1 MILKGSVLNHKI
13 KGTKNQSVWHF
24 HCHQQTKCS
33 NAAKAITAPPPK
45 KKPTKCYLHLL
56 LPETSSTLLQPP
68 PERPPHQHTLACW
81 SSLKKEEKKKK
92 LVWVPHKLQYQH
104 RLQIIYRLQRT
115 VQQQNRSTFNRITVK
130 YLFNLNI
137 WKSIIWLTIHY
148 ISHCLA
154 SKMTNMTL
162 YHNLGDNCV
171 LNKSFTKIWL

>member
-33 NAAKAITAPPPK
+33 NAAKAITPPPK

-81 SSLKKEEKKKK
+81 SSLKKEEKKK

>member
-33 NAAKAITAPPPK
+33 NAAKAITPPPK
-45 KKPTKCYLHLL
+45 KTTKCYLHLL

-81 SSLKKEEKKKK
+81 SSLKKEEKKK

-148 ISHCLA
+148 TSHCLA

>member
-13 KGTKNQSVWHF
+13 KGTKNQSVWHC
-24 HCHQQTKCS
+24 HCHPQTKCS
-33 NAAKAITAPPPK
+33 NAAKAIKKFPK
-45 KKPTKCYLHLL
+45 QPNVTYICSFQRLLQHCYNLL
-56 LPETSSTLLQPP
+56 LKGHLINTLWPAGVHW
-68 PERPPHQHTLACW
+68 R
-81 SSLKKEEKKKK
+81 KRKKK

>member
-24 HCHQQTKCS
+24 HRHQQTKCS
-33 NAAKAITAPPPK
+33 NAAKAITAHPPPK
-45 KKPTKCYLHLL
+45 KTNQMLL
-56 LPETSSTLLQPP
+56 TSAPSRDFFNTATTSSWKATSSTHFGLLEFIE
-68 PERPPHQHTLACW
+68 ERG
-81 SSLKKEEKKKK
+81 KKK

-148 ISHCLA
+148 TSHCLA